1 MLTMNKSKSIQN
13 QASSARRTATSIK
26 KIVDA
31 FDWEYVLDKTKGI
44 NSTDRAVL
52 LKASAILSKI
62 GASKSKV
69 ARAEKSAE
77 VAKEQAIKLATTQA
91 KIIIAEW
98 KPPVTVTEKVA
109 LVIAADFGYTL
120 ETYLY
125 EGIPIWDRE
134 VEPKDWLTMLNELVA
149 DSIKNIPPNAA
160 YHAVNKGESIT
171 EVMSSAKNKLDVIK
185 TKPKTALIAKGWS
198 SKISP

>member
-1 MLTMNKSKSIQN
+1 MIKSKTIQN
-13 QASSARRTATSIK
+13 QASSARRAATSIK

-31 FDWEYVLDKTKGI
+31 LDWEYVLDKTKGI
-44 NSTDRAVL
+44 SSTDKAAL
-52 LKASAILSKI
+52 LKASVILSKI

-69 ARAEKSAE
+69 AKAEKSAE
-77 VAKEQAIKLATTQA
+77 VAKEQAIELATTQA
-91 KIIIAEW
+91 KAIIATWE
-98 KPPVTVTEKVA
+98 KPVTVNDKVA
-109 LVIAADFGYTL
+109 LAIAAGFDYTL
-120 ETYLY
+120 ERYLKD
-125 EGIPIWDRE
+125 GIPVWNRE
-134 VEPKDWLTMLNELVA
+134 VEPKDWLIMLDELAA

-185 TKPKTALIAKGWS
+185 TKPKTVVIAKGWS